1 MKNEVKGNARVR
13 YYIDSKSIW
22 GQGAVMLML
31 IAAVFRIIGCWGL
44 WRDASFAWTQ
54 IVLPIACNI
63 LFALCVCLFGKKGFL
78 VSALPVLLGV
88 VFFII
93 KSLTFDSK
101 IHMVLCILL
110 YLVVAVLYTGTVTG
124 SIGTKWLLP
133 PLFGLPFIYHVFVED
148 LPALSNT
155 AQPVTFSAGM
165 QEMSV
170 LCIMAALFCTGMGLK
185 KRQPAE
191 PELPKIADPVVIP
204 PQSEPTAEAPQAPAE
219 EAAAV
224 EPAEQEQPEAAPE
237 TETGDAQENN
247 NEA

>member
-1 MKNEVKGNARVR
+1 MKNEAKGNGRVR

-31 IAAVFRIIGCWGL
+31 IAVVFRIIGCWGM
-44 WRDASFAWTQ
+44 WSEASFAWTQ
-54 IVLPIACNI
+54 IVLPIACNV
-63 LFALCVCLFGKKGFL
+63 LFALCVCLFGKKGFF

-93 KSLTFDSK
+93 KSLTFESK
-101 IHMVLCILL
+101 IHMVLCVLL

-155 AQPVTFSAGM
+155 VQPVTFSAGM

-170 LCIMAALFCTGMGLK
+170 LCIMAP
-185 KRQPAE
+185 PA
-191 PELPKIADPVVIP
+191 A
-204 PQSEPTAEAPQAPAE
+204 T
-219 EAAAV
+219 
-224 EPAEQEQPEAAPE
+224 
-237 TETGDAQENN
+237 
-247 NEA
+247 